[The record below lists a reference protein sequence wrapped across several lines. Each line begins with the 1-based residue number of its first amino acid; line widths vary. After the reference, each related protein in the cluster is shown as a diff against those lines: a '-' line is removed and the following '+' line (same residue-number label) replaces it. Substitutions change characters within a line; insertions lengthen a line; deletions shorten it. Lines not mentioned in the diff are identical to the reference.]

1 MSDVAPFS
9 PGPLRIGALAI
20 ASPLVLAPMSGVTDM
35 AFRCLVR
42 ECSPGAVGLVV
53 SEFISIEGLTRRD
66 LRSHQMMR
74 FDRAEHPI
82 SIQIFGADID
92 RMSEAAAIVQAAGV
106 DAVDINCG
114 CPVPKVVKR
123 GGGAELLRRASHLE
137 RMLRAVRREISV
149 PLTLK
154 IRIGWDDESINC
166 VEVAQMAEAAGVA
179 LITVHGRTRV
189 QAYTGQADWQQIAA
203 VKQAVGVPVVGSGD
217 VVDVASARRRWE
229 TSGVDGIA
237 IARAAM
243 ENPWVFAEIAAAMAG
258 RDRAA
263 PTIADRVAALRR
275 FHALLAALYP
285 EKVSAARL
293 RGMACRI
300 IKGFP
305 GSAALREAVGHARS
319 SAELFALL
327 DAFEQAQRA
336 AERAASGAAGLV
348 RAAGAANPAGVALGV
363 GAV

>member
-1 MSDVAPFS
+1 MTGEASLAPA
-9 PGPLRIGALAI
+9 PIQVGPLRI
-20 ASPLVLAPMSGVTDM
+20 ASPIVLAPMSGVTDM
-35 AFRCLVR
+35 AFRRLVR

-74 FDRAEHPI
+74 FDRREHPI

-92 RMSEAAAIVQAAGV
+92 RMAEAAAIVQACGV

-154 IRIGWDDESINC
+154 IRIGWDHDSING
-166 VEVAQMAEAAGVA
+166 VEVAQMAEAVGVA

-189 QAYTGQADWQQIAA
+189 QAYTGLADWQQIAA
-203 VKQAVGVPVVGSGD
+203 VKQAVGVPVIGSGD
-217 VVDVASARRRWE
+217 VVSVAAARERWE
-229 TSGVDGIA
+229 ASGVDGIA

-243 ENPWVFAEIAAAMAG
+243 ENPWIFAEIADAFAG
-258 RDRAA
+258 RHRPPASV
-263 PTIADRVAALRR
+263 ADRFAALRR
-275 FHALLAALYP
+275 FRELLSELYP
-285 EKVSAARL
+285 EKVSSARL

-305 GSAALREAVGHARS
+305 GSAALREAVSRTRS
-319 SAELFALL
+319 SEELLTKLA
-327 DAFEQAQRA
+327 DFEEVMRHGGGAVD
-336 AERAASGAAGLV
+336 EASPPNRSLV
-348 RAAGAANPAGVALGV
+348 SAAGAAAHRSA
-363 GAV
+363 A